1 MAVGVGGQWWR
12 GRAGVAL
19 RAESR
24 ITPPKIQGGAAE
36 VKTPAS
42 FPTLSHNFGKPR
54 SARRIRAA
62 RAGLERPR
70 QAAASDE
77 HRHVVRKRDLL
88 AEAADIAVDELE
100 SGLHVA
106 PRENPVAKN
115 RSTTSGISPLTR
127 YSRRGPKSS

>member
-1 MAVGVGGQWWR
+1 MCSVVCGDG
-12 GRAGVAL
+12 AGVAL

-36 VKTPAS
+36 VNTPAS
-42 FPTLSHNFGKPR
+42 FPTLSHNFLF
-54 SARRIRAA
+54 ADF
-62 RAGLERPR
+62 AG
-70 QAAASDE
+70 AASDE

-115 RSTTSGISPLTR
+115 RSTASGISPLTR